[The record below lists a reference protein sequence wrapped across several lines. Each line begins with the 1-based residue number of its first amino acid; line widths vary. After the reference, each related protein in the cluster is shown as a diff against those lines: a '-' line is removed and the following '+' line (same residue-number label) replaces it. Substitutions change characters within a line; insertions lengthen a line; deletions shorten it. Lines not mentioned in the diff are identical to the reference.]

1 MGTSR
6 DPTAVV
12 DLDVRAAMEKV
23 EALLHDSVTSTE
35 PLVREAAAH
44 LLTAGGKRF
53 RPMLVLLCGHLGDP
67 NDDRL
72 VKCAAAIEL
81 THLATLYH
89 DDVMDEASV
98 RRGAQSA
105 NARYD
110 NTVAI
115 LTGDF
120 LFARSSGIAA
130 DLGTYVSRVL
140 ADTISVLC
148 EGQIMESEHRLGD
161 RQRLERYLAIVLR
174 KTAALLATSCHL
186 GAWLAGAPEDQVA
199 AVTEFG
205 SSLGVAFQ
213 LSDDII
219 DIASVEEQS
228 GKVPGTDLREGVWT
242 LPVFETMAGRVSG
255 AEDLSLLL
263 TGGDIEGAL
272 ALLRGN
278 GSIDLAL
285 KTVADWAERA
295 RTALAPIPPGPA
307 RTALEQLAAFLT
319 ERTG

>member
-1 MGTSR
+1 MGPLR
-6 DPTAVV
+6 DPTSVV
-12 DLDVRAAMEKV
+12 DLDVRGDLEKV
-23 EALLHDSVTSTE
+23 EALLRDSVTSSE

-44 LLTAGGKRF
+44 LLNAGGKRF
-53 RPMLVLLCGHLGDP
+53 RPMLVLLCGHLG
-67 NDDRL
+67 NADDERL
-72 VKCAAAIEL
+72 VRCAAAIEL

-89 DDVMDEASV
+89 DDVMDEAVV

-148 EGQIMESEHRLGD
+148 EGQIMESEHSRSTQ
-161 RQRLERYLAIVLR
+161 QRVDRYLAIVLR

-186 GAWLAGAPEDQVA
+186 GAWLSGAPEEQVA

-219 DIASVEEQS
+219 DIASLEEQS

-242 LPVFETMAGRVSG
+242 LPVFETMAGRAPG
-255 AEDLSLLL
+255 GDDLSLLL
-263 TGGDIEGAL
+263 TGGDVEGAL

-278 GSIDLAL
+278 GSIDRSQRI
-285 KTVADWAERA
+285 VGEWAERA
-295 RTALAPIPPGPA
+295 RAALAPIPAGAA

-319 ERTG
+319 GRTG

>member
-1 MGTSR
+1 MGPLR
-6 DPTAVV
+6 DPTTVV
-12 DLDVRAAMEKV
+12 DLDVRGDLEKV
-23 EALLHDSVTSTE
+23 ESVLRESVASSE
-35 PLVREAAAH
+35 PLVHEAAAH

-53 RPMLVLLCGHLGDP
+53 RPMLVLLCGHLGNPADE
-67 NDDRL
+67 RL
-72 VKCAAAIEL
+72 VSCAAAIEL

-89 DDVMDEASV
+89 DEVMDEAAI
-98 RRGAQSA
+98 RRGAPSA

-140 ADTISVLC
+140 ADTIAELC
-148 EGQIMESEHRLGD
+148 EGQIMESEHSRGD
-161 RQRLERYLAIVLR
+161 QTLERYLAVVER

-186 GAWLAGAPEDQVA
+186 GAWLAGAAPEVVT
-199 AVTEFG
+199 AVTDFG
-205 SSLGVAFQ
+205 RALGVAFQ
-213 LSDDII
+213 LSDDVI
-219 DIASVEEQS
+219 DVASLEEQS

-242 LPVFETMAGRVSG
+242 LPVFETMSGRAPG
-255 AEDLSLLL
+255 GPDLSLLL
-263 TGGDIEGAL
+263 DGGDIDGAL

-285 KTVADWAERA
+285 RTVAEWGESARA
-295 RTALAPIPPGPA
+295 SPAPLPRGWA